1 LIFAIGRGIIIA
13 PFSLRLSS
21 RMTEPAVAGRA
32 SGAKLQLRQLT
43 KAFGTAKAVDQ
54 ISLEV
59 PPGAFVSL
67 LGPSGSGKTTT
78 LNLIAGFLNP
88 DAGDI
93 QLDERSIADVP
104 PHKRNIG
111 MVFQSYSLFPHM
123 TVAENVGFPL
133 RMRTRLR
140 REDARRR
147 IDEMLA
153 LVQLGHLGSRYP
165 RQLSGGQ
172 QQRVAM
178 ARALVSHPRLLLMD
192 EPLGALDKKLRE
204 QMQVEIK
211 RIHRSVGTTVI
222 YVTHDQTEALT
233 MSDLVVVMHQARVA
247 QVGTPRV
254 LYEAPA
260 NLFVAD
266 FLGDSNLLAAKM
278 ASTSGDEVAVEIAN
292 GQIIRAAGGTCK
304 VAVGE
309 RVVVLIRPEDMS
321 VDASKERTD
330 GQDVL
335 AGILR
340 DISYH
345 GDTFKLDVAVGA
357 DMLKVKVAREHGAGM
372 TPGQEV
378 YLTWKSGA
386 VRVLPVAER
395 PDNAAA
401 GDGR

>member
-1 LIFAIGRGIIIA
+1 
-13 PFSLRLSS
+13 
-21 RMTEPAVAGRA
+21 MTEFAAAAMA
-32 SGAKLQLRQLT
+32 SGAQLRLRQLT
-43 KAFGTAKAVDQ
+43 RAFGAAKAVDR
-54 ISLEV
+54 ISLDV
-59 PPGAFVSL
+59 PAGAFVSL

-78 LNLIAGFLNP
+78 LNLIAGFLTP
-88 DAGDI
+88 DSGDI
-93 QLDERSIADVP
+93 LLDERSIADVP

-133 RMRTRLR
+133 RMRTRLSR
-140 REDARRR
+140 QDARRR

-153 LVQLGHLGSRYP
+153 LVQLGHLGTRYP

-266 FLGDSNLLAAKM
+266 FLGDSNLLTATIAQVC
-278 ASTSGDEVAVEIAN
+278 GDEFAVEI
-292 GQIIRAAGGTCK
+292 GSGDKIRATRGTSA
-304 VAVGE
+304 AVQGSPA
-309 RVVVLIRPEDMS
+309 VVLIRPEDIS
-321 VDASKERTD
+321 VTATGERTA

-335 AGILR
+335 AGTIK

-357 DMLKVKVAREHGAGM
+357 DVLKVKVARERGAGM
-372 TPGQEV
+372 ERGDRV
-378 YLTWKSGA
+378 FLTWRSSA
-386 VRVLPVAER
+386 VRLLPAADRMSDAGEGDER
-395 PDNAAA
+395 
-401 GDGR
+401 

>member
-1 LIFAIGRGIIIA
+1 
-13 PFSLRLSS
+13 
-21 RMTEPAVAGRA
+21 MTEFVAAAKA
-32 SGAKLQLRQLT
+32 SGAELRLRQLT
-43 KAFGTAKAVDQ
+43 KAFGATKAVDQ
-54 ISLEV
+54 ISLDV

-78 LNLIAGFLNP
+78 LNLIAGFLAP
-88 DAGDI
+88 DSGDI
-93 QLDERSIADVP
+93 LLDQRSIADVP

-123 TVAENVGFPL
+123 TVTDNVGFPL
-133 RMRTRLR
+133 RMRTRLS
-140 REDARRR
+140 REQARRR

-153 LVQLGHLGSRYP
+153 LVQLGHLGNRYP

-260 NLFVAD
+260 SLFVAD
-266 FLGDSNLLAAKM
+266 FLGDSNLLAAKVVR
-278 ASTSGDEVAVEIAN
+278 ADGDEIVVEIGSGETLRATP
-292 GQIIRAAGGTCK
+292 GTRAAPEGS
-304 VAVGE
+304 

-321 VDASKERTD
+321 VATIPERGDGHDA
-330 GQDVL
+330 L
-335 AGILR
+335 AGR
-340 DISYH
+340 VKDISYH
-345 GDTFKLDVAVGA
+345 GDTFKLDVAVGEEV
-357 DMLKVKVAREHGAGM
+357 LKVKVAREHGAGM
-372 TPGQEV
+372 ERGRQV
-378 YLTWKSGA
+378 FLRWKSA
-386 VRVLPVAER
+386 AARVLPAAELSN
-395 PDNAAA
+395 DAAD

>member
-1 LIFAIGRGIIIA
+1 MPLPMIA
-13 PFSLRLSS
+13 S
-21 RMTEPAVAGRA
+21 ADAGMA
-32 SGAKLQLRQLT
+32 SGAKLRLRQLT

-54 ISLEV
+54 ISLDV
-59 PPGAFVSL
+59 PPGAFVSF

-78 LNLIAGFLNP
+78 LNLIAGFLTP
-88 DAGDI
+88 DSGDI

-133 RMRTRLR
+133 RMRTRLSR
-140 REDARRR
+140 DDARRR
-147 IDEMLA
+147 IGEMLG
-153 LVQLGHLGSRYP
+153 LVQLAHLGDRYP

-233 MSDLVVVMHQARVA
+233 MSDLVVVMHEARVA

-266 FLGDSNLLAAKM
+266 FLGDSNLLAAKIVN
-278 ASTSGDEVAVEIAN
+278 ASGDEVAVEIAN
-292 GQIIRAAGGTCK
+292 GRVIRAARGAFAA
-304 VAVGE
+304 AVGD

-321 VDASKERTD
+321 VCASKERAD
-330 GQDVL
+330 GRDVL
-335 AGILR
+335 AGILK

-345 GDTFKLDVAVGA
+345 GDTFKLEVAIGA
-357 DMLKVKVAREHGAGM
+357 DTLKVKVAREHGAVM
-372 TPGQEV
+372 KTGQEV
-378 YLTWKSGA
+378 FLTWKSAA
-386 VRVLPVAER
+386 VSVLPATDH
-395 PDNAAA
+395 PNTADDGA
-401 GDGR
+401 GR

>member
-1 LIFAIGRGIIIA
+1 
-13 PFSLRLSS
+13 
-21 RMTEPAVAGRA
+21 MTASAVAGMA
-32 SGAKLQLRQLT
+32 SGAQLRLRQLT
-43 KAFGTAKAVDQ
+43 KSFGIAKAIDQ
-54 ISLEV
+54 ISLDV
-59 PPGAFVSL
+59 PAGAFVSL

-78 LNLIAGFLNP
+78 LNLIAGFLTP

-133 RMRTRLR
+133 RMRSRLSH
-140 REDARRR
+140 ENARRR
-147 IDEMLA
+147 IGEMLA
-153 LVQLGHLGSRYP
+153 LVQLGHLGGRYP

-172 QQRVAM
+172 QQRVAI

-260 NLFVAD
+260 NLFVAH
-266 FLGDSNLLAAKM
+266 FLGDSNLLAAKVVRV
-278 ASTSGDEVAVEIAN
+278 SGDEVAVEIAN
-292 GQIIRAAGGTCK
+292 GRTIQAVGGTFAA
-304 VAVGE
+304 AVGD

-321 VDASKERTD
+321 VCASKERA
-330 GQDVL
+330 GGRDVL
-335 AGILR
+335 AGILK

-357 DMLKVKVAREHGAGM
+357 DTLKVKVAREHGSGM
-372 TPGQEV
+372 TAGQEV
-378 YLTWKSGA
+378 LLTWKSAA
-386 VRVLPVAER
+386 VRVLPAVDR
-395 PDNAAA
+395 PNDADS
-401 GDGR
+401 GDRR

>member
-1 LIFAIGRGIIIA
+1 
-13 PFSLRLSS
+13 
-21 RMTEPAVAGRA
+21 MTEPAVAGRA
-32 SGAKLQLRQLT
+32 SGAKLRLRQLT

-78 LNLIAGFLNP
+78 LNLIAGFLTP

-133 RMRTRLR
+133 RMRTRLK

-260 NLFVAD
+260 SLFVAD

-278 ASTSGDEVAVEIAN
+278 ANTSGDEVAVQIAN

-304 VAVGE
+304 AAVGE

-321 VDASKERTD
+321 VAASKERTD

-340 DISYH
+340 DSSYH

-372 TPGQEV
+372 KQGQEV
-378 YLTWKSGA
+378 YLTWKSTA
-386 VRVLPVAER
+386 VRVLPAAER
-395 PDNAAA
+395 PDDAAA